1 MLISFGCCLHTAKAG
16 CPAAAIALASFWGW
30 IIWLSDCLIV
40 GGYLKP
46 PQLLYMLWPRK
57 ERAIKSQRFANC
69 TYPEFYA
76 DSLPPTC
83 SSEATLVNWATLL
96 RKACHS
102 RNKIINQ
109 RNFLDIHRKHI
120 WIHWI
125 YLDISRASFAR
136 PPLPS
141 EPQSTCHCQVGWWD
155 KTSDKVR
162 RKEMKRMRMWGNHGK
177 PAHQQWVEF

>member
-1 MLISFGCCLHTAKAG
+1 LQEYNQYQVGAYWPTHTLQHWSKLPTPCSLVSGVACIQQRQAAQQQPSHSRHFEAG
-16 CPAAAIALASFWGW
+16 W
-30 IIWLSDCLIV
+30 SDCLIV

-46 PQLLYMLWPRK
+46 PQLLYILWPRK
-57 ERAIKSQRFANC
+57 ERAIKSQRFANY

-109 RNFLDIHRKHI
+109 RNFLDTHCKITASTFQYTGYITCIFRKASSSERATK
-120 WIHWI
+120 
-125 YLDISRASFAR
+125 YLS
-136 PPLPS
+136 LPGRL
-141 EPQSTCHCQVGWWD
+141 VG
-155 KTSDKVR
+155 
-162 RKEMKRMRMWGNHGK
+162 
-177 PAHQQWVEF
+177 